1 MRSALAILSAAAAV
15 GSVACADSIVLEPAL
30 HSPLLAPF
38 DVFGGDV
45 VLATP
50 ALCAV
55 GVRGADG
62 TALNMGAVDTFDL
75 KDGAWTFL
83 ERLQPAGLLAGDQF
97 GESLA
102 ADGSWLAVSATRHD
116 ASGADAGAVWV
127 YQREGPYWRNPQK
140 LLPGMGSDGMRF
152 GESLALAEGV
162 LAIGAPGAAPAGA
175 VLLYRVVDGVWQL
188 DDTVVNPTPADGDRF
203 GDAVAVDA
211 TRLLVGDPFDDA
223 GATDRGAV
231 HFYTQVGKNWQFGAT
246 LLPMSASD
254 RQYFG
259 HSLSMRGT
267 RLAVGSYGADA
278 LNGTQS
284 SGLVEIHDF
293 VGAAWSRSG
302 ELRPAT
308 AVTGGN
314 FGWDVALEAEMVVV
328 GEPGYSGSAGGSD
341 RLGRAHV
348 FTRQVSGQ
356 WTPLT
361 AIEASAAVAQDVFGA
376 AVAIAS
382 GRLVAAAPGRDGQRG
397 ATLFANLQRDCDQDL
412 VLDILQIAAHPSLDC
427 DGDLL
432 LDACQPDTN
441 GDGVPNACDCPSDLN
456 GDGVVGSA
464 DIVFILTEWGN
475 YGQGPADIS
484 GDARVDG
491 LDVALL
497 LSAWG
502 LCP

>member
-382 GRLVAAAPGRDGQRG
+382 GRLVAAAPGRDRQRG

-412 VLDILQIAAHPSLDC
+412 ILDILQIAAHPSLDC

>member
-83 ERLQPAGLLAGDQF
+83 ERLQPAGLSAGDQF

-188 DDTVVNPTPADGDRF
+188 DETVVNPTPADGDRF

-246 LLPMSASD
+246 LLPISASD

-259 HSLSMRGT
+259 HSLSMRAT
-267 RLAVGSYGADA
+267 RLAVGGYGADA
-278 LNGTQS
+278 ANGTQS
-284 SGLVEIHDF
+284 SGLVEIYDF
-293 VGAAWSRSG
+293 VGGAWSRSG

-308 AVTGGN
+308 AVAGGN

-382 GRLVAAAPGRDGQRG
+382 GRLVSTAPGRDGQRG

-412 VLDILQIAAHPSLDC
+412 TVDILQIAADPSLDC

-441 GDGVPNACDCPSDLN
+441 GNGVPNACDCAADLN
-456 GDGVVGSA
+456 GDGVVGA
-464 DIVFILTEWGN
+464 PDLVFVLAEWGN
-475 YGQGPADIS
+475 FGQGPADLS
-484 GDARVDG
+484 GDMRVDAQ
-491 LDVALL
+491 DVAIL

-502 LCP
+502 LCS